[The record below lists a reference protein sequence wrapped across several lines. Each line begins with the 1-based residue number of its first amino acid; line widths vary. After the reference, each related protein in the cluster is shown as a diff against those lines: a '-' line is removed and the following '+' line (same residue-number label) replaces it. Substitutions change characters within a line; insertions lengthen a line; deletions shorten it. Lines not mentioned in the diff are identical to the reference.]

1 MSDMSKAV
9 QRPQAI
15 GMALAIPDHSKK
27 SVFYSTLEILVT
39 K

>member
-27 SVFYSTLEILVT
+27 SVILWALL
-39 K
+39 KF